1 MATSSIIE
9 NIRVNNPQVLVE
21 YLEAIKRW
29 REEPISSTRHSH
41 VVDDPERMDRF
52 MKKFLE
58 KQGKTL

>member
-29 REEPISSTRHSH
+29 GEEPVSSERHSH

-58 KQGKTL
+58 KHGMTL

>member
-29 REEPISSTRHSH
+29 REHPDEPHHSN
-41 VVDDPERMDRF
+41 VVDDPERMDAF
-52 MKKFLE
+52 MRKFLAKHGE
-58 KQGKTL
+58 TL

>member
-29 REEPISSTRHSH
+29 REEPEDPTPRSH
-41 VVDDPERMDRF
+41 VVHDPERMDAF
-52 MKKFLE
+52 MRKFLAKHGE
-58 KQGKTL
+58 TL

>member
-9 NIRVNNPQVLVE
+9 NIRINNPQVLVE

-29 REEPISSTRHSH
+29 REEPIKEVHTN

-52 MKKFLE
+52 MKKFLAKHGE
-58 KQGKTL
+58 TL

>member
-29 REEPISSTRHSH
+29 GEEPVSSVRRSH
-41 VVDDPERMDRF
+41 VVDDPERIRAF
-52 MKKFLE
+52 ME
-58 KQGKTL
+58 KALAKHGMTL